1 MEKRYYL
8 TKSQIEEMLEKQ
20 KFLCGEEF
28 INSPNIDKSYW
39 RILSAP
45 YPVIPNEK
53 PKSWWVRLFE
63 KYIYRKS
70 NLV

>member
-1 MEKRYYL
+1 MKTYTL
-8 TKSQIEEMLEKQ
+8 TKVQIEELLEKQ

-28 INSPNIDKSYW
+28 ISSPNIDKSYW

-45 YPVIPNEK
+45 YPDIPENKEEGMLK
-53 PKSWWVRLFE
+53 RLYNRF
-63 KYIYRKS
+63 IYRKV

>member
-1 MEKRYYL
+1 MKTYTL
-8 TKSQIEEMLEKQ
+8 TKAQIEELLEKQ

-28 INSPNIDKSYW
+28 ISSPNIDKSYW

-45 YPVIPNEK
+45 YPNIPETK
-53 PKSWWVRLFE
+53 KEGMIKRLYNRF
-63 KYIYRKS
+63 IYRKS

>member
-1 MEKRYYL
+1 MEKKYCL
-8 TKSQIEEMLEKQ
+8 TQTELESLFEKQ

-28 INSPNIDKSYW
+28 IKSPNIDKSYW

-45 YPVIPNEK
+45 YPAIPENK
-53 PKSWWVRLFE
+53 DGFIKRLFE
-63 KYIYRKS
+63 KYIYRKT

>member
-1 MEKRYYL
+1 MEKRYCL

-45 YPVIPNEK
+45 HPVIPEVK
-53 PKSWWVRLFE
+53 EKSWLVRLFE
-63 KYIYRKS
+63 KYIYRKT

>member
-1 MEKRYYL
+1 MEKKYCL
-8 TKSQIEEMLEKQ
+8 TQTELESLFEKQ

-28 INSPNIDKSYW
+28 IKSPNIDKSYW

-45 YPVIPNEK
+45 YPAIPENKEEGMLK
-53 PKSWWVRLFE
+53 RLYNRF
-63 KYIYRKS
+63 IYRKV

>member
-1 MEKRYYL
+1 MKTYTL
-8 TKSQIEEMLEKQ
+8 TKAQIEELLEKQ

-28 INSPNIDKSYW
+28 ISSPNIDKSYW

-45 YPVIPNEK
+45 YPNIPETK
-53 PKSWWVRLFE
+53 KVGLIKRLFE

-70 NLV
+70 KLV